1 MKGIIVIF
9 NLLCATVLL
18 GQADTSNI
26 EALSLQDL
34 VNLNITVA
42 SKTSEKISDAP
53 GVITAYDANDVE
65 RYGYYT
71 IKDLSNI
78 TSGYSSFS
86 AFGETN
92 LETRGKKAGSWN
104 VSKHLLLVDGIPVNH
119 ARANSAPLEYQ
130 IPLFFADK
138 VEFLKGPGSALYGNS
153 AFYGVMNV
161 TSKSLDTYGT
171 SVESK
176 FTYIP
181 IGDSRRF
188 LVNFLSS
195 KEKGDAR
202 LSFGYFSKGF
212 TGDSLGLN
220 NSSFH
225 FNNDNSFFFNSSY
238 GFNEDGLKGLKLGVI
253 YMSRN
258 SHGGEFW
265 GATPSPV
272 NQTTWEQFIPYIKYD
287 RKLKKEW
294 SLKSYV
300 KYNGSREQ
308 NTYGNSWNTLQVNS
322 VPFTGFNYL
331 VGNFESLGELKYDFS
346 EKSNFII
353 GVNLDTRKEESS
365 PESYGWQIII
375 PDTVRSTNFQYMFN
389 NYDGTVRVNIASAYS
404 QYRNEFD
411 VLSGLILTAGARVD
425 QGFSS
430 VGNYIQFS
438 PRVGFV
444 QKLTDYLSVKAL
456 YGQALRA
463 PGVKEI
469 GLNAETISDI
479 EDNGGNGNP
488 DDIPEVFAEVSRTTE
503 GAVSYNKGGISVSLA
518 GFLNSTENALDGAQY
533 NYNAANGDNISAN
546 YFINANG
553 IINSRG
559 FEFDAQY
566 AFNQNFRL
574 MFNHAY
580 AKAYLSDTVDFVDV
594 PTQKT
599 NAALTY
605 VLPGNFNLST
615 TVVFRNVAGFVV
627 DEIEYSSPQLE
638 KIEPNILKGYNL
650 LDANFLIPLTQ
661 GLSFEFQIR
670 NILNTKWKQPSLLGV
685 NSMIPIE
692 GRNFLI
698 TVARKF

>member
-1 MKGIIVIF
+1 
-9 NLLCATVLL
+9 
-18 GQADTSNI
+18 
-26 EALSLQDL
+26 
-34 VNLNITVA
+34 
-42 SKTSEKISDAP
+42 
-53 GVITAYDANDVE
+53 
-65 RYGYYT
+65 
-71 IKDLSNI
+71 
-78 TSGYSSFS
+78 
-86 AFGETN
+86 
-92 LETRGKKAGSWN
+92 
-104 VSKHLLLVDGIPVNH
+104 
-119 ARANSAPLEYQ
+119 
-130 IPLFFADK
+130 
-138 VEFLKGPGSALYGNS
+138 
-153 AFYGVMNV
+153 
-161 TSKSLDTYGT
+161 
-171 SVESK
+171 
-176 FTYIP
+176 
-181 IGDSRRF
+181 
-188 LVNFLSS
+188 
-195 KEKGDAR
+195 
-202 LSFGYFSKGF
+202 
-212 TGDSLGLN
+212 
-220 NSSFH
+220 
-225 FNNDNSFFFNSSY
+225 
-238 GFNEDGLKGLKLGVI
+238 
-253 YMSRN
+253 MSRN

-272 NQTTWEQFIPYIKYD
+272 NQTTWEQLIPYIKYD
-287 RKLKKEW
+287 RKLKSEW

-331 VGNFESLGELKYDFS
+331 VGNFESLGELKYDFT
-346 EKSNFII
+346 EKSNFIFGI
-353 GVNLDTRKEESS
+353 NLDTRKEESS
-365 PESYGWQIII
+365 PESYGWEIII
-375 PDTVRSTNFQYMFN
+375 PDTVRSTSFQYMFN
-389 NYDGTVRVNIASAYS
+389 NHDGTVRVNIASAYS

-430 VGNYIQFS
+430 VGTYRQFS

-444 QKLTDYLSVKAL
+444 QKLTDHLSLKAL

-503 GAVSYNKGGISVSLA
+503 GAVSYNRGGVSVSLA
-518 GFLNSTENALDGAQY
+518 GFLNSTESALDGAQY

-553 IINSRG
+553 IINSKG

-566 AFNQNFRL
+566 AFNQNFRI

-615 TVVFRNVAGFVV
+615 SVVFRNVAGFVV

-650 LDANFLIPLTQ
+650 LDANFLIPLAQ
-661 GLSFEFQIR
+661 GLSLEFQIR
-670 NILNTKWKQPSLLGV
+670 NILDTKWKQPSLLGV